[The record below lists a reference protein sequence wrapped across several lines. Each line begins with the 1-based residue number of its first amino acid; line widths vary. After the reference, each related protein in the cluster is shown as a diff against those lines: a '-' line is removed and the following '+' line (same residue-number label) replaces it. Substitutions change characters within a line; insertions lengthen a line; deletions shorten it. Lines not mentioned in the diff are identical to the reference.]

1 MHSPYHVAAAAE
13 SPVGSFP
20 SSLPQTPTSAAF
32 QHLQQQQ
39 ARRSPITPAQLEAAY
54 ARITPTRIG
63 KPPVRLPL
71 PVPKKP
77 AEPEPKSPLELRP
90 PWNGDFHVDR
100 KDFSKPKPGQPL
112 PQSQPLRM
120 EYWGSPLAAA
130 AAAAEANSGGS
141 VHDGFGGSGV
151 WGVRSGGGGGSA
163 VMSPSKLPQPR
174 PGHVESSMLRSRSMM
189 SMKAMAASETPM
201 TANSA
206 TATAATTAPPSMPMS
221 PTPAAAGSAPQL
233 RTIDPTA
240 ESLKAEVEAARKRIR
255 ELGKPGCV
263 RLIYVRCA
271 GANMFFF
278 LLTIES
284 QLAEEQQ
291 RRKDAEREYMKNEA
305 EILKAWESEFDQR
318 TALTHELETSQTLF
332 AEVRQSVTE
341 LAIELDTIR
350 DDLQIVESVLTDEQR
365 QIVSAELARRAAES
379 EDAGADAH
387 AANGRRAD
395 GDEDGDEIDALRRRL
410 EGLRNEL

>member
-255 ELGKPGCV
+255 EL
-263 RLIYVRCA
+263 
-271 GANMFFF
+271 
-278 LLTIES
+278 ES

>member
-13 SPVGSFP
+13 SSVGSFP

-120 EYWGSPLAAA
+120 EFWGSPLAAA
-130 AAAAEANSGGS
+130 AAAAEANSGATAGLGS
-141 VHDGFGGSGV
+141 VHDGMGGGV
-151 WGVRSGGGGGSA
+151 WGVRSGGGGSA

-174 PGHVESSMLRSRSMM
+174 TSHVESSMLRSRSMM

-206 TATAATTAPPSMPMS
+206 TTTAATTAPPSMPMS

-233 RTIDPTA
+233 RTIDPAA
-240 ESLKAEVEAARKRIR
+240 ESMKAEVEAARKRIR
-255 ELGKPGCV
+255 EL
-263 RLIYVRCA
+263 
-271 GANMFFF
+271 
-278 LLTIES
+278 ES

-379 EDAGADAH
+379 DDAGADAG
-387 AANGRRAD
+387 AAYGRRAG
-395 GDEDGDEIDALRRRL
+395 GDEDRDEIDALRRRL